1 MKKERIGR
9 HAAAWLGFG
18 LGLVGVM
25 GTLGGCVSYTNVP
38 VPESAPAFKSA
49 NHFQSIAVVKKALA
63 TVIEQYPVEGVYA
76 INLPVGTSPES
87 FEKVIADLPD
97 GAIMPSEEMDSEIP
111 VYHIGRVWIR
121 ASDAKVDVIYPFE
134 RADGR
139 VEDQSVTV
147 WLSGGVRK
155 WRVYRQQHWAAGTI
169 PTPPVYVPV
178 WPEEEGLIESG
189 DELGDE
195 LDEALG
201 EGLDAAD
208 ESEPIEPE
216 MPDAESAPDKSAGHR
231 GHSGHGGHRGHGYQE
246 VPVED

>member
-1 MKKERIGR
+1 MSRQRKNRMSQVQVMVTGAMLGALGIGS
-9 HAAAWLGFG
+9 
-18 LGLVGVM
+18 
-25 GTLGGCVSYTNVP
+25 GCVSYTNVP

-63 TVIEQYPVEGVYA
+63 TVIEQYPVEGTYM

-87 FEKVIADLPD
+87 FEQVIAGLPE
-97 GAIMPSEEMDSEIP
+97 GAIMPHEGMDSGTP

-121 ASDAKVDVIYPFE
+121 ASDAKVDVIYPFK

-139 VEDQSVTV
+139 IEDQNVTV

-178 WPEEEGLIESG
+178 WPEEEANSAPSGSSG
-189 DELGDE
+189 DEAGKAINAGDE
-195 LDEALG
+195 VAVTESSMPQAQSTP
-201 EGLDAAD
+201 D
-208 ESEPIEPE
+208 ES
-216 MPDAESAPDKSAGHR
+216 AQHHGHDE
-231 GHSGHGGHRGHGYQE
+231 HGYQE
-246 VPVED
+246 IPVED

>member
-1 MKKERIGR
+1 MASTRMSRFGRRAGMVWIARVGMIGL
-9 HAAAWLGFG
+9 AAA
-18 LGLVGVM
+18 V
-25 GTLGGCVSYTNVP
+25 GGCVSYTNVP

-49 NHFQSIAVVKKALA
+49 NHFQSIAVVRQALE
-63 TVIEQYPVEGVYA
+63 TVVKEHPVEGQYA

-87 FEKVIADLPD
+87 FEKVIAGLPD
-97 GAIMPSEEMDSEIP
+97 GAIMPSEEMISEIP

-121 ASDAKVDVIYPFE
+121 ASDAKVDVIYPFV

-139 VEDQSVTV
+139 VEDQSVTI

-178 WPEEEGLIESG
+178 WPEEEGLVEPGAESG
-189 DELGDE
+189 DEPG
-195 LDEALG
+195 EAI
-201 EGLDAAD
+201 DAAD
-208 ESEPIEPE
+208 ESDAIESE
-216 MPDAESAPDKSAGHR
+216 MPQAQSAPSGSAGHE
-231 GHSGHGGHRGHGYQE
+231 GHGYYE